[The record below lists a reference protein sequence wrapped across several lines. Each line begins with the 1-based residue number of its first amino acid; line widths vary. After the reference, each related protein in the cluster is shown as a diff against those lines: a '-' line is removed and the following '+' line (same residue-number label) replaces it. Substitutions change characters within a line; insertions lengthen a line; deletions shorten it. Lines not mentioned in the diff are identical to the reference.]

1 MSNFVKVEEGSAFV
15 LVSTLES
22 SSDCK
27 AARLYMHWPD
37 FMLSTLALT
46 CTPCAMGMDF
56 VSDMLSS
63 LCYYVLFKPRHLLA
77 VTPEFPNLVIIWV
90 LLYYSQQYHFK
101 VFLGIR

>member
-15 LVSTLES
+15 LESTLVS

-46 CTPCAMGMDF
+46 CIPWAMG

-63 LCYYVLFKPRHLLA
+63 LRSILCSCVVQTQISYWH

-101 VFLGIR
+101 VFL